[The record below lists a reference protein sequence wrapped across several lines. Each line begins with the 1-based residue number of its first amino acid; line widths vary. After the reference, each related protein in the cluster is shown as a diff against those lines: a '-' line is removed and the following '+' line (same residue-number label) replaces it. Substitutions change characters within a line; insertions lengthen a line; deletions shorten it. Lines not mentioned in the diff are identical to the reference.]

1 MGGWVEAIQV
11 EKEEGEVEG
20 VMEGWVAV
28 GEEGD
33 LEVRGAVGMVSWE
46 GVVMQG
52 VEMEVGE
59 VGKVEVEVGEVGKV
73 EEEVEGLVGV
83 KKGVGWG
90 VMGAEKVVSLK
101 GVEMEKVGAGKVG
114 VVGVEKDLVGV
125 EKDSVGVVKA
135 EMEVVVE
142 VVRGIGHR
150 FSDNWPWGMIRN
162 VDLTV
167 ALRWVDIGIFDPAAG
182 DAGEANG
189 LTGDAMPPV
198 PGAKGSELPGEF
210 PEDNAG
216 VEPGVEDGVVVED
229 DPEGDSGDDSGNCSG
244 DASALGMG
252 GSGSGERVLGLPGA
266 RDVLGAETGRLF
278 GGDLAATGDA
288 GVLGEVVIGELA
300 VLGEAVVEEVGG
312 VGAVPDI
319 GEALGTVGELP
330 VVGVSSAGVGKL
342 TAVGEPEELNV
353 GTMALPGGACGDWLA
368 VGEGLATAAGMLLTG
383 GEMTGLTDTGEMLVT
398 VVPAGREGEVT
409 AGVAGGVADG
419 AAGGVAGVAG
429 GVADGLAGGVPGGVA
444 GGIAGGV
451 ADGVTGGVAGGVAG
465 GLTGGG
471 AGGLTGG
478 VVPVVVVGLPVL
490 SPPPGHLP
498 QVIWQ

>member
-1 MGGWVEAIQV
+1 MVMESLFGEDGLRQEAVMRVDWVE
-11 EKEEGEVEG
+11 
-20 VMEGWVAV
+20 
-28 GEEGD
+28 
-33 LEVRGAVGMVSWE
+33 RG
-46 GVVMQG
+46 G

-167 ALRWVDIGIFDPAAG
+167 ALRC

-244 DASALGMG
+244 DASALG
-252 GSGSGERVLGLPGA
+252 LQ
-266 RDVLGAETGRLF
+266 DCF
-278 GGDLAATGDA
+278 
-288 GVLGEVVIGELA
+288 GVLVEASEECLGFPVQEMYW
-300 VLGEAVVEEVGG
+300 VLRQEGEAVVEEVGG